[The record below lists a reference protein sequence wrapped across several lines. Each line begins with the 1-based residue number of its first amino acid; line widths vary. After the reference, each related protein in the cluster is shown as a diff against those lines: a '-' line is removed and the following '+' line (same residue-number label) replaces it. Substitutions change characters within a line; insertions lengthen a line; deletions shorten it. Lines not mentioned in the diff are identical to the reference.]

1 MAAAATMEH
10 AAPAKHTAAYYR
22 EFAERWKHKWQRF
35 ELEKREALEALS
47 RRALTESVG
56 AGVGLLSGV
65 ARGLWGDKN
74 GDVLI
79 EGVDVH
85 IAATVVT
92 SGLALTGLAGEASD
106 GLAVAGACM
115 LAITLDHEVPK
126 FVKEAMK

>member
-1 MAAAATMEH
+1 MPAAAATMEH
-10 AAPAKHTAAYYR
+10 APKHTAAYWR
-22 EFAERWKHKWQRF
+22 DFGERWKHKWQRF
-35 ELEKREALEALS
+35 EIEKKEAIEALG

-65 ARGLWGDKN
+65 ARGLWGDPKT

-85 IAATVVT
+85 IAATVLT

-126 FVKEAMK
+126 FVREAMK